1 MDKRRR
7 NAFANA
13 MQLITQMEN
22 VSRGGG
28 TGVMGSAIAHLT
40 FVILVRKY
48 PNSNPN
54 IQAPPILIIQ
64 MENVSRDGG
73 TGVMG
78 SAIAP
83 LTFVIVVRKHPKYT
97 STSNFPNLPM
107 PLDCPPS

>member
-1 MDKRRR
+1 MDERRR

-22 VSRGGG
+22 LSRG
-28 TGVMGSAIAHLT
+28 S
-40 FVILVRKY
+40 
-48 PNSNPN
+48 
-54 IQAPPILIIQ
+54 
-64 MENVSRDGG
+64 G